1 MNGRF
6 TYVSPNLKK
15 LTANILLVT
24 SIGTILLTGCGVN
37 NKVEENKVQ
46 SDTSVSIEDAD
57 SLTSYDGV
65 IEVSNFEFCDNSSE
79 FLAFIAEDGRII
91 STVPISD
98 GSFDVEIP
106 GDTKFVY
113 SPVMDL
119 KKEVTEL
126 NEESSYKISMD
137 YKDKILSF
145 STLDKS
151 KVR

>member
-46 SDTSVSIEDAD
+46 SDTSVSIEDSD

-106 GDTKFVY
+106 GNTKFVY

>member
-15 LTANILLVT
+15 LSANILLVT
-24 SIGTILLTGCGVN
+24 SIGTILLTGCGIN

-137 YKDKILSF
+137 YKDKTLSF

-151 KVR
+151 KVK

>member
-24 SIGTILLTGCGVN
+24 SIGTILLTGCGIN

-137 YKDKILSF
+137 YKDKTLSF
-145 STLDKS
+145 STFDKS
-151 KVR
+151 MVR

>member
-15 LTANILLVT
+15 LSANILLVT
-24 SIGTILLTGCGVN
+24 SIGTILLTGCGIN

>member
-137 YKDKILSF
+137 YKDKTLSF